1 MIREVEML
9 AQSIAELKEF
19 YVDSLG
25 LALITENSTSFSVK
39 VGESSLSFTESGQS
53 AQPFYHF
60 AFNIPENQI
69 GEAVR
74 WITPKA
80 AIIPDQGKQ
89 VVYFKAWNAESIYF
103 HDPAGNLVELIARHH
118 LNNSTDQLFSQASLL
133 CVSEIGLP
141 VPDVDNALLELSHA
155 GILPWQDYNSSF
167 AAAGDEQ
174 GLLIVVKEGRVW
186 FMSDQEAFPHTLTV
200 QTDVCEVTLDPW
212 NGMKVSAKR

>member
-25 LALITENSTSFSVK
+25 LTLITENSTSFSVK

-80 AIIPDQGKQ
+80 AIIPDQDKQ
-89 VVYFKAWNAESIYF
+89 VVYFEAWN
-103 HDPAGNLVELIARHH
+103 
-118 LNNSTDQLFSQASLL
+118 
-133 CVSEIGLP
+133 
-141 VPDVDNALLELSHA
+141 
-155 GILPWQDYNSSF
+155 
-167 AAAGDEQ
+167 
-174 GLLIVVKEGRVW
+174 W
-186 FMSDQEAFPHTLTV
+186 FMSDQEAYPHTLTV

-212 NGMKVSAKR
+212 NEMKVSAKR